1 LEQKAAAVLLTL
13 LNMGV
18 KNIRLGPSL
27 PAYITPN
34 VLNVLVNNYNLM
46 PTTNAQDD
54 VKSIMAGQ

>member
-1 LEQKAAAVLLTL
+1 
-13 LNMGV
+13 MGI

-34 VLNVLVNNYNLM
+34 VLNVLVENYNLM

-54 VKSIMAGQ
+54 VQSIMAGK